1 MADQGAELCESDFGS
16 VVVQPGI
23 VRNFQRFMVASC
35 PKYPFDDRWLA
46 VVAVRLEADVDNR
59 PDQVLDVVC
68 PFRVA
73 QDDLSLLA
81 SGQDYFHLVIDA
93 SLANVNQPELRGVG
107 LIQYHVANRRRNSRL
122 LDMGGCLNILHIAS
136 YE

>member
-1 MADQGAELCESDFGS
+1 MADQGTELCKCDFGS
-16 VVVQPGI
+16 VVAQPGI
-23 VRNFQRFMVASC
+23 VGNFQRFQVASC
-35 PKYPFDDRWLA
+35 PEYPFDGRWLS
-46 VVAVRLEADVDNR
+46 VAATRLEADVHNR

-81 SGQDYFHLVIDA
+81 SGQDDFHLVIDA

-122 LDMGGCLNILHIAS
+122 LDMGGCLNILHIDS